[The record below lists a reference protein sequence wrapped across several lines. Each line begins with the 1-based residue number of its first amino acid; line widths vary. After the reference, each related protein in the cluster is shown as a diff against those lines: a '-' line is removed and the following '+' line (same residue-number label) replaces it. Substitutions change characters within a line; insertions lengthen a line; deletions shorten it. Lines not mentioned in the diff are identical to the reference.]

1 LSFRNAPFSLCVR
14 QVFSRS
20 SRRCSFIAVFAV
32 IHGLLF
38 VNRVWKNLNG
48 GGLELTE
55 KEI

>member
-1 LSFRNAPFSLCVR
+1 LSFRNALFSLCVR

-20 SRRCSFIAVFAV
+20 SRWCSFIAVFA

-38 VNRVWKNLNG
+38 VNGVWKNLNG
-48 GGLELTE
+48 GGLEVTE